1 MNFDCIFLDEGCI
14 TEKNDHFEHRAAE
27 EKVFIAPRFN
37 LTENDFSWKL
47 RLKSSYIYDLKKI
60 FYLLRV
66 KSSDSWDE

>member
-37 LTENDFSWKL
+37 LTENDFS
-47 RLKSSYIYDLKKI
+47 
-60 FYLLRV
+60 
-66 KSSDSWDE
+66 